1 MIHQALVYILGNGSI
16 DRNELKTAITACMEE
31 SSLSFGNDKLEA
43 LTDILFESADDD
55 CSDTLSFEELANEF
69 NKYPG
74 ILENL
79 TMRYQI

>member
-1 MIHQALVYILGNGSI
+1 
-16 DRNELKTAITACMEE
+16 MEE
-31 SSLSFGNDKLEA
+31 SSLSFGDDKLEA

-55 CSDTLSFEELANEF
+55 CSNTLSFDELANEF